1 MDRFLIDECLSVQLV
16 AVAKARDLEADFG
29 PYIGKAGWQDWNL
42 TRFALENDYI
52 FVTNN
57 RRDFLKA
64 YAAQLIHNGLIVI
77 VPNIDREGQK
87 RLFGAVLDYLADLNE
102 TPINTLIEVLDDGSI
117 HQRSWID
124 GGFEPAHIDDP
135 TW

>member
-1 MDRFLIDECLSVQLV
+1 M
-16 AVAKARDLEADFG
+16 
-29 PYIGKAGWQDWNL
+29 
-42 TRFALENDYI
+42 
-52 FVTNN
+52 
-57 RRDFLKA
+57 
-64 YAAQLIHNGLIVI
+64 
-77 VPNIDREGQK
+77 
-87 RLFGAVLDYLADLNE
+87 FGAVLDYLADLNE